1 MKVIVVGGGTG
12 GHIYPAIAIA
22 DKIVEREPNSE
33 ILFIGTKNGLEKS
46 LVPAAGY
53 KIKFIDIVGLQRK
66 RLLKN
71 VTVVQKYIRAQKA
84 VKSIINEFKPDAIIG
99 TGGYVSAP
107 VVSAGAKMGV
117 KTFIQEQNAYP
128 GISNKMLEKFVS
140 TLFLGFAESGDKF
153 KLPEKHIVSGNPVR
167 DSFFKAEK
175 CASRDKLKIKEK
187 FVILSFGGSQG
198 SAIINESMFD
208 VVDKYNGNYD
218 VRIIFVTGKRYYSH
232 VLEEFHSREII
243 LKDNVEIKEYIVDM
257 EDYLSAADL
266 VVSRSGALAVSE
278 IAVCRTPSIL
288 IPLAIATGDHQTFNA
303 KVLSDK
309 GAAIL
314 IPEPELNGKRLV
326 DEIQRLVLDNVTL
339 KKMSDAAW
347 SVAPVDATE
356 IIYSHIKNELEDKS

>member
-22 DKIVEREPNSE
+22 DKIIEHEPDSE
-33 ILFIGTKNGLEKS
+33 ILFIGTKNGLEKT

-53 KIKFIDIVGLQRK
+53 KIKFIDIIGLQRK
-66 RLLKN
+66 KLFKN
-71 VTVVQKYIRAQKA
+71 VTVVQKYVRAQRV
-84 VKSIINEFKPDAIIG
+84 VKSIIKNFNPDVIIG

-107 VVSAGAKMGV
+107 VISVGAKMGV

-140 TLFLGFAESGDKF
+140 ILFLGFAEVGDKF
-153 KLPEKHIVSGNPVR
+153 KFPEKHVVSGNPVR

-175 CASRDKLKIKEK
+175 YTSRDKLGIKEDL
-187 FVILSFGGSQG
+187 VILSFGGSQG
-198 SAIINESMFD
+198 SAIINKSMFD
-208 VVDKYNGNYD
+208 IVDKYNGNNN

-232 VLEEFHSREII
+232 ILEEF
-243 LKDNVEIKEYIVDM
+243 KDRGINLENNVEIKEYIVDM

-288 IPLAIATGDHQTFNA
+288 IPLATATGDHQTFNA
-303 KVLSDK
+303 KVLSEK

-314 IPEPELNGKRLV
+314 IPESELSGKRLL
-326 DEIQRLVLDNVTL
+326 DEIQQLVLDKDTL
-339 KKMSDAAW
+339 VKMSDAAW
-347 SVAPVDATE
+347 SVAPVNATE
-356 IIYSHIKNELEDKS
+356 IIYSNVKNKLEDKN